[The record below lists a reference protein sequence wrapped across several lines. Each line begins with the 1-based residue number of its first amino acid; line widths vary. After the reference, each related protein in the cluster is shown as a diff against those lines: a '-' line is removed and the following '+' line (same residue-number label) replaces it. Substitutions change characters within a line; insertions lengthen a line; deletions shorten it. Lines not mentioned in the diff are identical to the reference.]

1 MTYAVL
7 NLVFD
12 WCEYQIDKAHT
23 DLVKDGETKVS
34 MQYLEA
40 IRKLAVA
47 LSDVMKYNQKG
58 SCYVWRVYQL
68 RGNRLSCKSYLVAI
82 SLHIG
87 NFPYGIFPIC
97 YCKKY
102 LGPVPAS

>member
-12 WCEYQIDKAHT
+12 WFEKQIDKAHA

-47 LSDVMKYNQKG
+47 LSDVMKYN
-58 SCYVWRVYQL
+58 
-68 RGNRLSCKSYLVAI
+68 
-82 SLHIG
+82 
-87 NFPYGIFPIC
+87 
-97 YCKKY
+97 
-102 LGPVPAS
+102 

>member
-12 WCEYQIDKAHT
+12 WCGQQIDKAHA

-47 LSDVMKYNQKG
+47 LSDVMKYN
-58 SCYVWRVYQL
+58 
-68 RGNRLSCKSYLVAI
+68 
-82 SLHIG
+82 
-87 NFPYGIFPIC
+87 
-97 YCKKY
+97 
-102 LGPVPAS
+102 

>member
-40 IRKLAVA
+40 IRNLVVAV
-47 LSDVMKYNQKG
+47 SNV
-58 SCYVWRVYQL
+58 
-68 RGNRLSCKSYLVAI
+68 
-82 SLHIG
+82 
-87 NFPYGIFPIC
+87 
-97 YCKKY
+97 KKY
-102 LGPVPAS
+102 H